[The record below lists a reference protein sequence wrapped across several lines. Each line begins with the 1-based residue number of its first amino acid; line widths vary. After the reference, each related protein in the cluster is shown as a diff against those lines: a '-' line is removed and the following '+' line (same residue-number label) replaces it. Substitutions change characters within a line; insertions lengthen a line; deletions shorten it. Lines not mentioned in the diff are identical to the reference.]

1 MRDFQKTKQK
11 KVGILT
17 FHNGFNCGAYL
28 QALAVQEILK
38 EMGHRPQV
46 IDYKAPLHSF
56 YEYWYLFFTKRPR
69 IFLGNL
75 VKVFKFKRAHC
86 WFRLSRAIAKISS
99 LDKLEYDAVI
109 YGSDEIW
116 NYSNSIVK
124 IDLAYY
130 GIGIK
135 AEKKIA
141 FAASCGSLD
150 KDSEVPGTIQKGWR
164 SLSSISVRDENSR
177 DLVARFVENP
187 IDIALD
193 PTFLFDFSPYEKNCL
208 KENFI
213 LVYTTGFS
221 SELQQKVKDYAKA
234 KGKKLISIG
243 YADTFCDENIIG
255 IGPFE
260 FLGYFKAA
268 SEVITNTLH
277 GTIFAVKYNKPLA
290 IISDSYR
297 QNKLASIIEICEL
310 EEKILPVCGFGLEKC
325 LSTSPDYIRI
335 NRKISMSAK
344 SSKEFLKSALE

>member
-1 MRDFQKTKQK
+1 MKTK
-11 KVGILT
+11 IYT
-17 FHNGFNCGAYL
+17 YNFTSNYGALL
-28 QALAVQEILK
+28 QAF
-38 EMGHRPQV
+38 G
-46 IDYKAPLHSF
+46 
-56 YEYWYLFFTKRPR
+56 
-69 IFLGNL
+69 LGNYIKSL
-75 VKVFKFKRAHC
+75 TNSEVNYSYYHPLKFRYYEFLRPMITKKPNKFFGH
-86 WFRLSRAIAKISS
+86 LKKNIKI
-99 LDKLEYDAVI
+99 LNWRNDNIKKLEDSFNQTMKENEFSI